1 MMIQSKQYNFNVS
14 IGELLYWLFFG
25 LLFWAKGIG
34 LYDGQPMF
42 KTIMVAAVLCLMGKF
57 AVEKYSIKELISV
70 GVIVLLSAFTYITSG
85 DKGLLLYC
93 LMLVGMKNVNT
104 KYLLRFALFVWGIS
118 FVILWL
124 VSWTHMESTMYRVA
138 EKLGLGHIFRW
149 SMGYAHPNVLHITYL
164 ILAALILLAVGER
177 LNWKWYLSLVIGN
190 IFVFLFS
197 VSYTGVAIVFLLLI
211 GRCYLQFRK
220 NISALEKALI
230 GMVFPGCVLLSLLA
244 PIVLRG
250 KMFALLDKALNTRLT
265 LAKYYLKPECISLF
279 GKRLSEITNARL
291 TMDNSYVFG
300 LIGYGIIPFLGLCM
314 MYGFLIYH
322 CLKHGKMT
330 ELLVILILAVAGLT
344 EPFMFNTA
352 FKNIAFLF
360 VGEAMFESLRIR
372 QVKEIG
378 IWYRRNREIHVPVDK
393 VVKTWHTITAYMKE
407 QKRLLQAG
415 VLVGI
420 VAAVIV
426 GFLFVNLPEG
436 YVVARVHCEDISEDI
451 VLYEEGASEYEGFRL
466 MENFESGN
474 EIEYFSGDIVLMER
488 IRVISMSAL
497 LGGLLGG
504 MIFLFGMRLL
514 RR

>member
-1 MMIQSKQYNFNVS
+1 MIDSKKYSLNIS

-42 KTIMVAAVLCLMGKF
+42 KIILVAAVLCLMGKF
-57 AVEKYSIKELISV
+57 AVEKYSVAELFAICL
-70 GVIVLLSAFTYITSG
+70 IVLLSAVTYLTSG
-85 DKGLLLYC
+85 DKGLLLYS

-104 KYLLRFALFVWGIS
+104 KYLLRLALLVWGLS

-124 VSWTHMESTMYRVA
+124 VSLTHMESTMYRVA
-138 EKLGLGHIFRW
+138 EKLGLGHIFRF

-164 ILAALILLAVGER
+164 ILAALVILAVGER
-177 LNWKWYLSLVIGN
+177 INWKWYLSLGLGN

-197 VSYTGVAIVFLLLI
+197 VSYTGVTIVFFLLA

-220 NISALEKALI
+220 NISVFEKVLI

-250 KMFALLDKALNTRLT
+250 KMFELMDKALNTRLT
-265 LAKYYLKPECISLF
+265 LAKYYLKPEFISLF
-279 GKRLSEITNARL
+279 GRRLSEITNARL

-300 LIGYGIIPFLGLCM
+300 LISYGVIPFLGLCM
-314 MYGFLIYH
+314 MYCFLIY
-322 CLKHGKMT
+322 CLLKHEKMT

-360 VGEAMFESLRIR
+360 AGEAMFECLRSR
-372 QVKEIG
+372 QAKEIG
-378 IWYRRNREIHVPVDK
+378 IWYRSNRKIHVPVDK
-393 VVKTWHTITAYMKE
+393 VMEAWHTTAIYMKGR
-407 QKRLLQAG
+407 KRLLQAG
-415 VLVGI
+415 ALVGI
-420 VAAVIV
+420 AAAVIV
-426 GFLFVNLPEG
+426 GFLFVDLPEG

-451 VLYEEGASEYEGFRL
+451 ILYEEGASEYKGFRL
-466 MENFESGN
+466 MEDFKSGD

-488 IRVISMSAL
+488 IRVISMSVL

-504 MIFLFGMRLL
+504 IIFLSVMRLV